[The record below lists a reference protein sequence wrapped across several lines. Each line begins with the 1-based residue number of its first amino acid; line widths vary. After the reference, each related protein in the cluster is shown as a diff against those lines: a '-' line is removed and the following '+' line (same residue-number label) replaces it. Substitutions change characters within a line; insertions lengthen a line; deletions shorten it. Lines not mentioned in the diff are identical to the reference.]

1 MHSGAIT
8 PSDMATGHLYGLGVG
23 PGDPELITL
32 KALRHLQAA
41 PVVAYYA
48 APNRAGNALTTVLPY
63 LRPEQIRLP
72 LIYPVTG
79 PKPEPPYDYEGEM
92 RAFYDRSAARLAEYL
107 DAGQDVAVLCEG
119 DPFFYGS
126 FMYLH
131 DRLAGR
137 YPTVVVPGVCSIL
150 AAAAAAGTPL
160 VYRDQQFQVI
170 AATLPEETLLARLQG
185 VESAAIMK
193 LGSHF
198 AKVKRVLERLG
209 LAGRARYVERA
220 SMSGERVCRLDEVKP
235 EAVPY
240 FSLILIPGEPW
251 QGACPDN
258 ETVEDCSR
266 VGNAVAHQTLGYA
279 MHTPLDVAGQRPALQ
294 PALQTGRLA
303 VLGLGPGAPELMA
316 PAVRDEL
323 ERAQDIIGYGP
334 YLELAGPLR
343 PDQRVLGSDN
353 REELARAR
361 LALELAAQGR
371 RVAVVSS
378 GDAGV
383 FGMAAAVFEVLEESA
398 DPAWQQV
405 ELRVLPGISAAQAV
419 AARAGAPLGHDFCVL
434 SLSDNLKPWSV
445 IARRLE
451 HAALADLAIALYNP
465 RSKARPHQFAEALQ
479 ILRTHRRPQTPV
491 VIGRNIGRRQES
503 LAVTTLAELDPETVD
518 MRTLV
523 IIGSSHTRLIPRH
536 NAAPWVY
543 TPRWYEDS

>member
-1 MHSGAIT
+1 
-8 PSDMATGHLYGLGVG
+8 MATGRLYGLGVG

-32 KALRHLQAA
+32 KALRYLQSAQ
-41 PVVAYYA
+41 VVAYYA
-48 APNRAGNALTTVLPY
+48 APQRPGHALTTVLPY
-63 LRPEQIRLP
+63 LKPEQIRLP

-79 PKPEPPYDYEGEM
+79 PKPQPPYDYEGEM

-160 VYRDQQFQVI
+160 VYRDQQFQVF
-170 AATLPEETLLARLQG
+170 AATLPEETLIARLQG
-185 VESAAIMK
+185 VEAAAIMK

-209 LAGRARYVERA
+209 LDGRARYIERA
-220 SMSGERVCRLDEVKP
+220 SMSDEQVCRLDEVRP

-240 FSLILIPGEPW
+240 FSLILIPGKPW
-251 QGACPDN
+251 QGVCLGDETMDGCRVDNSVAC
-258 ETVEDCSR
+258 
-266 VGNAVAHQTLGYA
+266 QTAEYA
-279 MHTPLDVAGQRPALQ
+279 MHTPADVASQR

-316 PAVRDEL
+316 PAVRE
-323 ERAQDIIGYGP
+323 EIEQAQDIIGYGP
-334 YLELAGPLR
+334 YLELAGPFR
-343 PDQRVLGSDN
+343 SDQRVLGSDN

-361 LALELAAQGR
+361 LALKLAAQGR
-371 RVAVVSS
+371 QVAVVSS

-383 FGMAAAVFEVLEESA
+383 FGMAAAVFEVLDEA
-398 DPAWQQV
+398 PDPVWHQV

-434 SLSDNLKPWSV
+434 SLSDNLKPWPV

-451 HAALADLAIALYNP
+451 YAALADLTIALYNP
-465 RSKARPHQFAEALQ
+465 RSKARPHQFAEALK
-479 ILRTHRRPQTPV
+479 ILCAHRHPYTPV
-491 VIGRNIGRRQES
+491 VIGRDVGRRHES
-503 LAVTTLAELDPETVD
+503 LLVTALAALDPEAVD

-523 IIGSSHTRLIPRH
+523 IIGSSHTRLISRPD
-536 NAAPWVY
+536 ATPWVY
-543 TPRWYEDS
+543 TPRWYGGS